1 MKKTLIIA
9 EIGVNHNGSFTKAK
23 KLIDS
28 AIKSG
33 ADIIK
38 FQFFR
43 AKNIAT
49 RNLKLTKYQKK
60 NTKYKNQFDLLKGL
74 ELSEKEIVNLT
85 RYCKKKKY

>member
-9 EIGVNHNGSFTKAK
+9 EIGVNHNGSFVKAK
-23 KLIDS
+23 KLID
-28 AIKSG
+28 AANKSG

-49 RNLKLTKYQKK
+49 RNLELTKYQKK
-60 NTKYKNQFDLLKGL
+60 KYK
-74 ELSEKEIVNLT
+74 I
-85 RYCKKKKY
+85 